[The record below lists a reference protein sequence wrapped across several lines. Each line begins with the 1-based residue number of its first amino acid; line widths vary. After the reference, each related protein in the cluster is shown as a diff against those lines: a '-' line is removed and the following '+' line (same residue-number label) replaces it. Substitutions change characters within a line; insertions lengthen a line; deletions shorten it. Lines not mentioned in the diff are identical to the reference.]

1 MQKIMAI
8 VPMVIIVVSVIFT
21 AVPMSLDIDTL
32 TATLPITIGAVIFL
46 ILGEIVISVCRK
58 GRANL

>member
-1 MQKIMAI
+1 
-8 VPMVIIVVSVIFT
+8 MVIIVVSVIFT